1 MADLISK
8 KNGIYQSPF
17 KVVPFLV
24 LEIGSAFLMS
34 FYLRQLLTNAGSSG
48 LPAQAGLPA
57 GQAGG
62 GLIWFL
68 VGLGLFIIFSF
79 LSALFINGLLWSSLA
94 AGLSVIAS
102 LAVFYDYF
110 STVLIVFS
118 IFIFL
123 IFVWGISKLRSEL
136 EDTLKIKFF
145 RLVKVFLSKI
155 VLGLAI
161 MISLFGYFLLPTGGG
176 FPVSLENFQSFV
188 LKPNEG
194 LIGIFV
200 PNFKFQT
207 SIQTVLAGLLE
218 PQLAKQVPNYKNL
231 PASAKEIIL
240 ESAIRQQLLD
250 GLEKALGTKIDSQEP
265 VGKVIYDSLAIKFSQ
280 LDETAK
286 NWITI
291 GIFVLLFFTIQFIFI
306 PIKWLLSFLLFLI
319 YLFLLAINFVSIRL
333 ESRSKEVLVM

>member
-1 MADLISK
+1 MTDFLSK

-17 KVVPFLV
+17 KVIPLLIF
-24 LEIGSAFLMS
+24 EISSAFLMS
-34 FYLRQLLTNAGSSG
+34 FYFRQLLSGSSD
-48 LPAQAGLPA
+48 LIAQTGLPA
-57 GQAGG
+57 GQVGG

-68 VGLGLFIIFSF
+68 VGLGLFVIFSF
-79 LSALFINGLLWSSLA
+79 LSALFINGLPWSSLA

-110 STVLIVFS
+110 STVLIVFG

-123 IFVWGISKLRSEL
+123 IFVWAIRKLRLEL
-136 EDTLKIKFF
+136 EDTLKIRFF
-145 RLVKVFLSKI
+145 RLVKVFLSK
-155 VLGLAI
+155 VTLGLAI
-161 MISLFGYFLLPTGGG
+161 MISLFGYFLLPAGGG
-176 FPVSLENFQSFV
+176 FPVSLENFQFFV

-194 LIGIFV
+194 LISIFV

-207 SIQTVLAGLLE
+207 PIQTVLAGLLE
-218 PQLAKQVPNYKNL
+218 PQLAEKVPNYKNL

-240 ESAIRQQLLD
+240 ESAIRQQFLD
-250 GLEKALGTKIDSQEP
+250 GLEKSLGTKIDSQES
-265 VGKVIYDSLAIKFSQ
+265 VGQAIYDSLAIKFSQ
-280 LDETAK
+280 LDDAVK

-319 YLFLLAINFVSIRL
+319 YLFLLAIKFVHIRL
-333 ESRSKEVLVM
+333 ESRSKEVLQM